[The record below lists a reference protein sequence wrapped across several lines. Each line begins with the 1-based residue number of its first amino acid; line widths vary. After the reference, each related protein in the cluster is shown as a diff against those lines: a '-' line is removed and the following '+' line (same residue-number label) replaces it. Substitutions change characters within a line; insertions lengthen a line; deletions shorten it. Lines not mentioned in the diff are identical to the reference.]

1 MYKVIHGFA
10 DMKDDGYVY
19 RVGDEFPRLGFSVSD
34 NRIAELLS
42 STNRLGTPLIAQTHA
57 NEVKTEPTETETDEL
72 KQIPTEPKKRRKTA
86 KKGE

>member
-10 DMKDDGYVY
+10 DMLDKGFVY

-57 NEVKTEPTETETDEL
+57 NEAKSEPTETKTDEP

>member
-10 DMKDDGYVY
+10 DMLDKGFVY
-19 RVGDEFPRLGFSVSD
+19 RVGDEYPRLGFPASEH
-34 NRIAELLS
+34 RIAELLS
-42 STNRLGTPLIAQTHA
+42 STNRLGTPLISQTHA
-57 NEVKTEPTETETDEL
+57 NEAKSEPTETKTGEP

>member
-42 STNRLGTPLIAQTHA
+42 STNRLGIPLITQTHA
-57 NEVKTEPTETETDEL
+57 NKAKSEPTETEKDEL

>member
-42 STNRLGTPLIAQTHA
+42 STNRLGIPLITQTHA
-57 NEVKTEPTETETDEL
+57 NEVKSESTEAETDEL